1 MLTLIKLYHFSLV
14 QHLTWKYLFPSQYCQ
29 HSCHY
34 VLGCLLKLHLQTW
47 EKLSNLRFSPL
58 TSVSNLYKFIV
69 FPWNTSIFLQPYFV
83 LYIYLTCFVFFLLSH
98 IELLKFLFPSAV
110 LKVLPSTPVLLP
122 YMWINKDKDYAI
134 PLVLSKQYK
143 SVKNTTNFNFP
154 HLIIIVKSPS

>member
-1 MLTLIKLYHFSLV
+1 MQVQHCFILIVNSSFYHFFLTLYLIFFFFLAVKTILLTLIKLYHFSLV

-83 LYIYLTCFVFFLLSH
+83 LYIYLTCFVFFST
-98 IELLKFLFPSAV
+98 FPYWAF
-110 LKVLPSTPVLLP
+110 K
-122 YMWINKDKDYAI
+122 I
-134 PLVLSKQYK
+134 PFSFCCFESFAFYSCSFTVY
-143 SVKNTTNFNFP
+143 VN
-154 HLIIIVKSPS
+154 